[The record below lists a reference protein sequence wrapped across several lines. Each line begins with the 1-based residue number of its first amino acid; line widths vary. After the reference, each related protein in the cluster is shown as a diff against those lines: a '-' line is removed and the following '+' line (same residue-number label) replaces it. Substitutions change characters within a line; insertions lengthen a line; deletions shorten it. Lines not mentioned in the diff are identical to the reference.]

1 MNIEQVTGCLFG
13 FHTACKAF
21 QHLGHANPKVHLAS
35 VEYTY
40 LAFKWQFVF
49 SKCFVN
55 IN

>member
-13 FHTACKAF
+13 FYTACKAF